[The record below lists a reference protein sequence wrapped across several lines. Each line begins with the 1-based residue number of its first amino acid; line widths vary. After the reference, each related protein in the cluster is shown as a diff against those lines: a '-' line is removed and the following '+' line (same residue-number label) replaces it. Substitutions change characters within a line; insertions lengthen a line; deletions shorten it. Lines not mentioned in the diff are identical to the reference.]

1 MNRRAWARL
10 DLICLEVGRRG
21 GERVSGK
28 WAGLGF
34 EISPQNFFDLEV
46 LTSYRGFRMFIDL
59 KQFSTKKEKVKSQ
72 LFIYSIFLFTLIR
85 GRRLIV

>member
-10 DLICLEVGRRG
+10 DLICLEVSRRG

-34 EISPQNFFDLEV
+34 EISSQNFSDLEV
-46 LTSYRGFRMFIDL
+46 LTSYQGFRYPFE
-59 KQFSTKKEKVKSQ
+59 T
-72 LFIYSIFLFTLIR
+72 
-85 GRRLIV
+85 